1 MLVMTTPV
9 VLQVSGTNNPDEVLT
24 AMRELPEST
33 ARDQDH
39 LVPLVA
45 EVVMLSK
52 HGTLNI
58 TFSLYSLVIHSK
70 FGVAACVPSC
80 DCSFV
85 KILSGHARNTPLCRH
100 CHLTVTDCC
109 LIAC

>member
-58 TFSLYSLVIHSK
+58 APGLFGLVTLSK
-70 FGVAACVPSC
+70 AGVAACEPFC
-80 DCSFV
+80 
-85 KILSGHARNTPLCRH
+85 LCF
-100 CHLTVTDCC
+100 LF
-109 LIAC
+109 

>member
-58 TFSLYSLVIHSK
+58 TPSLHGLVTHSS
-70 FGVAACVPSC
+70 FDVAACEPPYHCFSSDVPEA
-80 DCSFV
+80 V
-85 KILSGHARNTPLCRH
+85 P
-100 CHLTVTDCC
+100 
-109 LIAC
+109 

>member
-9 VLQVSGTNNPDEVLT
+9 VLQVNGTRNPDEVLT

-52 HGTLNI
+52 HGTLHI
-58 TFSLYSLVIHSK
+58 TPSLHGLVTHFKSGI
-70 FGVAACVPSC
+70 AACAPC
-80 DCSFV
+80 YHYSFV
-85 KILSGHARNTPLCRH
+85 ISF
-100 CHLTVTDCC
+100 
-109 LIAC
+109 